1 MVVLSMLNKE
11 ELNVFLTKNLNIFFY
26 PCLVE
31 RTNSFIEKPCL
42 KNAPM
47 HSVYFKFSA
56 DFYMTKLK
64 RLITHQFPV
73 ALFHISERF
82 KTALTEISAGA
93 KNYYYSVSVT
103 FQKTS

>member
-1 MVVLSMLNKE
+1 MEKRRIKRFPNKIFE
-11 ELNVFLTKNLNIFFY
+11 RNFFY
-26 PCLVE
+26 LCLVI
-31 RTNSFIEKPCL
+31 RTDLSIEKPCL

-64 RLITHQFPV
+64 PQFAHQFPV

-82 KTALTEISAGA
+82 KTALTEILAGA
-93 KNYYYSVSVT
+93 KNYYCSVSVT